1 MFLQIYCWW
10 HVQYLHVYFYISL
23 YIYIYISR
31 LLWRDHIFY
40 IKRFFLVHDVTDMIW
55 SFWPL
60 STYDNSV
67 ADNVAHQDGYHLLY
81 INHEY
86 NTDRVIVTQ
95 DHFVDIWYY
104 WIVNSEYTQKQSI
117 YVCEQLYVWEIISFL
132 ITLSTYDDPVTDNVS
147 RRLPFRLIMNTVPT
161 GRQGDRNSRS
171 HCWYLILSRS

>member
-95 DHFVDIWYY
+95 DHLVDIWYY

-117 YVCEQLYVWEIISFL
+117 YLSMYVNSCMCGRSYLFWLPCQLTM
-132 ITLSTYDDPVTDNVS
+132 TLSPITYQDGYH
-147 RRLPFRLIMNTVPT
+147 L
-161 GRQGDRNSRS
+161 G
-171 HCWYLILSRS
+171 